1 MEKSEKVS
9 AFLGKDTEFD
19 GKLSFYGAIRID
31 GRFKGEISAIG
42 TLIVG
47 ETGVIEANIHVSYI
61 VVNGEIRGDIVA
73 DERIHL
79 HAPSK
84 VFGNINAPIVVIDEG
99 AIFDGNCRMEK
110 AKEADDKQLAAE
122 GTDGYAGDP
131 STSLGT
137 IQGIVT
143 GWQGLSHDTTH
154 DITTPDEEEKRS
166 EPLKDARIFAKC
178 KGVGNKRTKTDSS
191 GYYKLTDLEDG
202 KWELKVKAKGYRG
215 LDATVEISGG
225 GLYEKNLE

>member
-19 GKLSFYGAIRID
+19 GKLSFYGTIRID
-31 GRFKGEISAIG
+31 GHFKGEISAIG

-47 ETGVIEANIHVSYI
+47 ETGMIEANMHVSHI
-61 VVNGEIRGDIVA
+61 VVNGEIRGDIIA
-73 DERIHL
+73 DERINL
-79 HAPSK
+79 HAPGK

-99 AIFDGNCRMEK
+99 SIFDGNCRMEK
-110 AKEADDKQLAAE
+110 AKEADEKQLAAE
-122 GTDGYAGDP
+122 GSDGYAGGP

-143 GWQGLSHDTTH
+143 RWQALSRDTTH

-166 EPLKDARIFAKC
+166 EPLKDAKIFAKC
-178 KGVGNKRTKTDSS
+178 KGIGKKRTKTDGS
-191 GYYKLTDLEDG
+191 GYYELTDLEDG
-202 KWELKVKAKGYRG
+202 KWELKVKAKGHK
-215 LDATVEISGG
+215 DIEATVEISGG
-225 GLYEKNLE
+225 GLYENNFE